1 MTYDHK
7 RWHQLIQSQ
16 VERINKLAEQKG
28 GEYAG
33 DVDRLANFRRNGERL
48 GVPMELVWAVY
59 AGKHW
64 DAVQQYVQ
72 DMVSKKER
80 TRAEP
85 ISGRVDDLIVYLI
98 LFQAILEERNVD
110 KISGVPRSHL
120 KEYHGPVPPQQAHE
134 WTQDKASDSIA

>member
-1 MTYDHK
+1 MYDHK
-7 RWHQLIQSQ
+7 RWHELIKSQ
-16 VERINKLAEQKG
+16 VERINKLAAEKG

-33 DVDRLANFRRNGERL
+33 DVDRLANFRRNAAAL

-72 DMVSKKER
+72 DLVNKKER

-85 ISGRVDDLIVYLI
+85 VSGRVDDLIVYLI
-98 LFQAILEERNVD
+98 LFQAILEERTLDTPMEVNFHICPAGG
-110 KISGVPRSHL
+110 KRECSHPRC
-120 KEYHGPVPPQQAHE
+120 
-134 WTQDKASDSIA
+134 IAEDGRCIYA